1 MSDSVPPSSS
11 SGSQAPRPMPP
22 FLAAGWT
29 LGATM
34 LFLFLAALTI
44 SVRPAAAVDLVS
56 QVACQAGAYLLV
68 VFLILRVHAPD
79 ASVRDFLALRRTNFA
94 FYALAI
100 LLGAALVV
108 PAAALSDAI
117 AHRFP
122 RPPSEDSI
130 FEIFQS
136 VSLPR
141 KLMMGG
147 AACVVGPILEEL
159 LFRGALWKP
168 LRKSYQGLATP
179 VIVTTALLFAMV
191 HMEWQRAIHVGL
203 IGLCLGF
210 LRQVSGSLVPS
221 TLVHIV
227 FNTIPLIAAAVLS
240 RPGGPEVDLPVP
252 LWLAATCTVVA
263 GALLGLIHLV
273 GKHSASARR
282 AQELD
287 QA

>member
-1 MSDSVPPSSS
+1 MSDSDPPPSAS
-11 SGSQAPRPMPP
+11 APRPMPP
-22 FLAAGWT
+22 FFAAGWA
-29 LGATM
+29 LGATL
-34 LFLFLAALTI
+34 LFVLLASLTI

-68 VFLILRVHAPD
+68 IFLILRVHAPD
-79 ASVRDFLALRRTNFA
+79 ADLGSFLAFRRTNVA

-117 AHRFP
+117 THRFP
-122 RPPSEDSI
+122 TPPSEDSI

-141 KLMMGG
+141 KLMMGA

-159 LFRGALWKP
+159 LFRGALFKP
-168 LRKSYQGLATP
+168 LRKSYGGLATP
-179 VIVTTALLFAMV
+179 AIVTTALLFAMV
-191 HMEWQRAIHVGL
+191 HMEWQRAIHVGI

-210 LRQVSGSLVPS
+210 VRQISGSIVPS
-221 TLVHIV
+221 MLVHIT
-227 FNTIPLIAAAVLS
+227 FNAIPLVAAAVLS
-240 RPGGPEVDLPVP
+240 TPGGPEVDLPVP
-252 LWLAATCTVVA
+252 LWLAASSGAVA
-263 GALLGLIHLV
+263 LGLLGLLHLV
-273 GKHSASARR
+273 GKRSESARR